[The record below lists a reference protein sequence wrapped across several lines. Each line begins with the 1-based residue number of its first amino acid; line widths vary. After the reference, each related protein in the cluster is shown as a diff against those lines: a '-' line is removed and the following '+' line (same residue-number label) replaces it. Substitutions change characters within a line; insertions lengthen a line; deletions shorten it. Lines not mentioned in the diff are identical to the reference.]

1 MWWKSPSL
9 YSFLIQAIRRVW
21 RYQRGNQ
28 KPLIEIPKI
37 DKQHEEGETT
47 QWQKKKDTRTN
58 GDLQNITPKTKDR
71 ATRTPLKTDR
81 AWEYEIH
88 K

>member
-47 QWQKKKDTRTN
+47 QWQKKGHKNKRWSTKHDT
-58 GDLQNITPKTKDR
+58 QN
-71 ATRTPLKTDR
+71 
-81 AWEYEIH
+81 
-88 K
+88 

>member
-47 QWQKKKDTRTN
+47 QWQKKRT
-58 GDLQNITPKTKDR
+58 QEQTVIYKTWHTK
-71 ATRTPLKTDR
+71 LKI
-81 AWEYEIH
+81 EQHEPH
-88 K
+88 